1 MKKIFVFATCCIMV
15 LIANARVF
23 EAKIV
28 IDYSSAYIH
37 GMDEKSF
44 AKLEEDWYKDKPGF
58 NFLIIDRILDK
69 AIPYLRINENAD
81 NTIKINVE
89 KINSS
94 GGFSCNVVC
103 TKTNGDVVFNIDNVY
118 NKKGGTIGSKL
129 NLIKDGATKIGSKLG
144 SAIKKEL
151 KKTNK

>member
-1 MKKIFVFATCCIMV
+1 MKKTFALAICSLMALV
-15 LIANARVF
+15 ANAQVL

-37 GMDEKSF
+37 GVDEKSF
-44 AKLEEDWYKDKPGF
+44 AKIEEDWYKDKPGI
-58 NFLIIDRILDK
+58 NSLIIDKILDK
-69 AIPYLRINENAD
+69 AIPFIRMKESAD

-89 KINSS
+89 RINSK

-103 TKTNGDVVFNIDNVY
+103 AKTNGDTVFNIDNIAI
-118 NKKGGTIGSKL
+118 KKGGTVGSKL
-129 NLIKDGATKIGSKLG
+129 NLIKDGAPKIGSKLG

-151 KKTNK
+151 KKKIQ

>member
-1 MKKIFVFATCCIMV
+1 MKKIFVFATCCIMA
-15 LIANARVF
+15 LIANARMF

-37 GMDEKSF
+37 GVDEKSF
-44 AKLEEDWYKDKPGF
+44 AKREEDWYKDKPDC
-58 NFLIIDRILDK
+58 NSLIIDGILEK
-69 AIPYLRINENAD
+69 AIPYLKINENAD

-89 KINSS
+89 RINSQ
-94 GGFSCNVVC
+94 GGFYCNVVC

-118 NKKGGTIGSKL
+118 IKKGGSFGSKL
-129 NLIKDGATKIGSKLG
+129 NLIKDGASKIGSKLG

-151 KKTNK
+151 KKTNQ